1 MQLQLEIQYY
11 PDLPAP
17 NVRERVC
24 LERVTIRTLNDTSA
38 DTSADSPLDSSA
50 VGFPVI
56 AGLNRNRKSGQFEN
70 IFISCYYLWTFSLDP
85 LSQSDPSH
93 LRLLLKLSL

>member
-1 MQLQLEIQYY
+1 VAKADPLQLQLEMQYY

-38 DTSADSPLDSSA
+38 DSPLDSSA

-56 AGLNRNRKSGQFEN
+56 AGLNRNWKSGILFLVIARGGFRLTPFPN
-70 IFISCYYLWTFSLDP
+70 VIRVVSVSC
-85 LSQSDPSH
+85 
-93 LRLLLKLSL
+93 